1 MLTAFNGVPISTLA
15 VRERPHTHTI
25 HSRYQI
31 SQDKWQADKLT
42 KQHRRR
48 DKEIQ
53 VSESKQRRFLT
64 SSGLEKLCCCCSR
77 VFSARQ
83 SSRTRLTN
91 LDDDEFNP
99 SIDWCSSSCP
109 CMSWSSLCND
119 HHPRF
124 QFLTEWTAE
133 GWTISER
140 NSRGKISEKD
150 SENGSRSPAESPGIR
165 NQISVVFGI
174 MPNCQILAASLD
186 KTTLFRNWHQW
197 LVRMNLPVHHTE
209 EERSKVAV
217 VAVTGL
223 HFALRYIYV
232 RPSLI
237 PNYFF
242 KLPTFSSHQNFPT
255 HTNFQ
260 LFHHIVPISTK
271 LPILAWTKHTLKISY
286 HISKYILIH
295 LYRRHKYHTWSINRR
310 FQLRPNLILGL
321 LHVRSD

>member
-109 CMSWSSLCND
+109 RMSWSSLCND

-140 NSRGKISEKD
+140 NSRGKISERFRERHPIAYWIPRYQKSD
-150 SENGSRSPAESPGIR
+150 QCCVWNYAKLSNISSKFGQNNIVQELTSVAGSDEPSSSSYWRRKEQSSSCSSNRSALCTEIYICKAEFNS
-165 NQISVVFGI
+165 
-174 MPNCQILAASLD
+174 
-186 KTTLFRNWHQW
+186 KLF
-197 LVRMNLPVHHTE
+197 L
-209 EERSKVAV
+209 
-217 VAVTGL
+217 
-223 HFALRYIYV
+223 
-232 RPSLI
+232 
-237 PNYFF
+237 
-242 KLPTFSSHQNFPT
+242 
-255 HTNFQ
+255 
-260 LFHHIVPISTK
+260 
-271 LPILAWTKHTLKISY
+271 
-286 HISKYILIH
+286 
-295 LYRRHKYHTWSINRR
+295 
-310 FQLRPNLILGL
+310 
-321 LHVRSD
+321 